1 MVIQKEEA
9 SDLEVSFWLDNY
21 NDLFSDFDHRSYV
34 HRAISDDFL
43 IEARKFTGNKNGDR
57 LELQFLIPKAKR
69 NKNQEPIIK
78 KRLQEHFKRHYHLL
92 LHEHYQMRKRGLT
105 MAGSG
110 LILLAGATVIAI
122 FHQSVILEVV
132 MVLLQPA
139 GWFLTW
145 MGLESFFFR
154 SHEKGV
160 ELGFYEKMNKGKIT
174 FHGY

>member
-1 MVIQKEEA
+1 
-9 SDLEVSFWLDNY
+9 
-21 NDLFSDFDHRSYV
+21 
-34 HRAISDDFL
+34 
-43 IEARKFTGNKNGDR
+43 
-57 LELQFLIPKAKR
+57 
-69 NKNQEPIIK
+69 
-78 KRLQEHFKRHYHLL
+78 
-92 LHEHYQMRKRGLT
+92 